1 MNGTIRTM
9 DALPPTTTVQRIG
22 RASFWTAL
30 SRPHRATLVHAGTV
44 RTFEAGAQV
53 LRERD
58 RPEHVLIIR
67 RGCVKVVSRS
77 VDGRLAVLAVR
88 GPGDVIGEI
97 GGLAGTPRT
106 ASVVAIGDVE
116 ALVVPAHWFERF
128 VRTQLEASA
137 ALQATLATRLCDAD
151 RSRTSAM
158 VDSVDRRLASV
169 LLDLAERYGEPT
181 APNAALIDL
190 PLSHDDIAGL
200 VLTSVRTLDRVLV
213 RLRRDAILVTGR
225 RAILLKDLAKLRE
238 LAGPPDKAGL

>member
-1 MNGTIRTM
+1 MNGTIRIM

-22 RASFWTAL
+22 QTSFWSAL
-30 SRPHRATLVHAGTV
+30 SRHHRAMLLQASTV
-44 RTFEAGAQV
+44 RTFAPDAPL

-58 RPEHVLIIR
+58 RPEYVLIIR

-77 VDGRLAVLAVR
+77 VDGRLAVLAIR

-116 ALVVPAHWFERF
+116 AFAVPVHWFDRF
-128 VRTQLEASA
+128 VRTQLDASA

-158 VDSVDRRLASV
+158 VDSVDRRLAAV
-169 LLDLAERYGEPT
+169 LLDLAERYGQPT

-225 RAILLKDLAKLRE
+225 RTILLKDLAKLRD
-238 LAGPPDKAGL
+238 LAGRPSPARV